1 MDFPLSSSLVSR
13 FQFVATTGSTNA
25 DLAHYAKTDPANWPE
40 LSVLVADFQDSGRG
54 RLDRSWI
61 APAGSS
67 LMASI
72 LVRPKFS
79 NPAGYGW
86 LGLLAGLAITETIQS
101 QSSLQ
106 VGMKWPNDVLIG
118 EKKVSGILAEALPDL
133 SGVVIGFGVNLN
145 QTPGQLPVETATS
158 LAIEGLAMVKRDAW
172 LFEILERF
180 IQGYK
185 LLTQNQGDASN
196 SGLWKQVLDKSI
208 TLGEKVRVSFPDGQ
222 ELLGLA
228 VSMDETG
235 RLLIE
240 SAGNTTAVSAGDV
253 LHLRK
258 Q

>member
-1 MDFPLSSSLVSR
+1 MEFPLSSTLVSR

-25 DLAHYAKTDPANWPE
+25 DLAQYAKTDPSNWPE
-40 LSVLVADFQDSGRG
+40 LSVLVSDFQDSGRG

-79 NPAGYGW
+79 NPAGFGW
-86 LGLLAGLAITETIQS
+86 LGLLAGLAITDTIQN
-101 QSSLQ
+101 QSELQ
-106 VGMKWPNDVLIG
+106 VGMKWPNDILIG
-118 EKKVSGILAEALPDL
+118 DKKVSGILAEALPDL
-133 SGVVIGFGVNLN
+133 SGVVIGFGLNLN
-145 QTPGQLPVETATS
+145 QGLAELPVDTATS
-158 LAIEGLAMVKRDAW
+158 LSIEGLENINRDVW

-180 IQGYK
+180 IEGYK
-185 LLTQNQGDASN
+185 LLTQNQGDANN
-196 SGLWKQVLDKSI
+196 SGLWKQVSDKSI
-208 TLGEKVRVSFPDGQ
+208 TLGERVRVSFPDGQ

-235 RLLIE
+235 RLLIDV
-240 SAGNTTAVSAGDV
+240 AGKTTAVSAGDV